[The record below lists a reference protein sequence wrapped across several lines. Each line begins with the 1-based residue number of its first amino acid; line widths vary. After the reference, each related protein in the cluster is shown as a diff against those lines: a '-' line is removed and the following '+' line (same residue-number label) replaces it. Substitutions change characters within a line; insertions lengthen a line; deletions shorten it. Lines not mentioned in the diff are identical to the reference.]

1 MGLAIKFCVII
12 LVINSWIRTLAT
24 ESLWFAIIGNI
35 ISGATAPLIYNCKS
49 KVAATW
55 FRIED
60 GP

>member
-49 KVAATW
+49 KVAAT
-55 FRIED
+55 
-60 GP
+60 